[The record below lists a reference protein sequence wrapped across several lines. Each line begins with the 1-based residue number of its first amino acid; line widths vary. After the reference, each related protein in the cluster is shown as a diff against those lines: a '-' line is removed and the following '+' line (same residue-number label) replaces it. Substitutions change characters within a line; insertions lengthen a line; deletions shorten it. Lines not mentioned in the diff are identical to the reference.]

1 MAHPS
6 EWGVEEVQQW
16 FLSREPGVARQ
27 LLGDGTCEQIAAGLA
42 AEEVDGD
49 ALLAYTRTDL
59 KNDLELKAGALN
71 KLMKVIEELRND
83 AGGTGQ
89 LAAEG
94 VADFAALT
102 EMLEQPV
109 PTSAGPEAAEAAE
122 AAEADPAGS
131 SEAAEEAEEAEEEES
146 AAEPEDWKALQ
157 SSNLV
162 SGRQGLFSVSES
174 ELAEEDEEAEAEE
187 RAPRSKLSD
196 KRRLFS
202 VSSPPS
208 ASVSDILSLPTDE
221 RADWHV
227 STLSEPSATPVHQN
241 ARVWTNPLPYLL
253 QWNSLTASDASSCTS
268 WGPDLIGR

>member
-89 LAAEG
+89 LAAED
-94 VADFAALT
+94 VADFAALV
-102 EMLEQPV
+102 EGAELDVNQPET
-109 PTSAGPEAAEAAE
+109 PFGCMAGPTDGDCAALF
-122 AAEADPAGS
+122 DNLGLPFPG
-131 SEAAEEAEEAEEEES
+131 SEAGV
-146 AAEPEDWKALQ
+146 Q
-157 SSNLV
+157 
-162 SGRQGLFSVSES
+162 QFFSVE
-174 ELAEEDEEAEAEE
+174 
-187 RAPRSKLSD
+187 
-196 KRRLFS
+196 
-202 VSSPPS
+202 
-208 ASVSDILSLPTDE
+208 
-221 RADWHV
+221 
-227 STLSEPSATPVHQN
+227 
-241 ARVWTNPLPYLL
+241 
-253 QWNSLTASDASSCTS
+253 
-268 WGPDLIGR
+268 